1 MGILR
6 IEEMGRMER
15 CKVAQFTGLLGEM
28 PIVMVVYYS
37 NIHTEKSISI
47 YMYVY
52 IYICMYSVA

>member
-28 PIVMVVYYS
+28 PKVMVVY
-37 NIHTEKSISI
+37 
-47 YMYVY
+47 
-52 IYICMYSVA
+52 